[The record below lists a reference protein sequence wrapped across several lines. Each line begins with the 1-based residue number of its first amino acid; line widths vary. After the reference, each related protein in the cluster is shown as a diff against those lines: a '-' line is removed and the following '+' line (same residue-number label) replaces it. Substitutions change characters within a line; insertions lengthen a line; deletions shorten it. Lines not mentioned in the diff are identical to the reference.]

1 MGYMPLLE
9 VDGVQYCQS
18 NAINRYLAREFGE
31 Y

>member
-1 MGYMPLLE
+1 MGQLSLLE

-18 NAINRYLAREFGE
+18 NAINRYLGREFGE